1 MKKTMKKTM
10 KTVSYLGL
18 SLLFATATTFAQTTD
33 ADIQVKSKSLFLTGV
48 ASYKFNEIKSQ
59 ELENNT
65 FEFAKSGGLFV
76 SDNLM
81 LGALAGYS
89 TSTRK
94 DADVK
99 ESENNIYSGGVFVR
113 YFYSPTKKYS
123 FFNEFS
129 AVYAHGETTS
139 YETATKQ
146 TVEVDG
152 IGGGISLGF
161 VYFITKSFGVQAS
174 FAGLTY
180 TSASFDEF
188 ENSAA
193 QGFTIGG
200 DLSDLKIGVVFKL

>member
-1 MKKTMKKTM
+1 MKTKMKKA
-10 KTVSYLGL
+10 SYLGL
-18 SLLFATATTFAQTTD
+18 ILLFATATTFAQTTE

-48 ASYKFNEIKSQ
+48 ASYKFQEIESQ
-59 ELENNT
+59 KLENAT
-65 FEFAKSGGLFV
+65 FEFAKSGGFFV

-94 DADVK
+94 AADVK

-123 FFNEFS
+123 FFNEFT

-139 YETATKQ
+139 YDETGNKMQ
-146 TVEVDG
+146 TVDVDG

-193 QGFTIGG
+193 QGFTVGG

>member
-1 MKKTMKKTM
+1 M
-10 KTVSYLGL
+10 KTTIKKASYLGL

-48 ASYKFNEIKSQ
+48 ASYKFQEIESQ
-59 ELENNT
+59 KLENAT
-65 FEFAKSGGLFV
+65 FEFAKSGGFFV

-89 TSTRK
+89 SSTRK
-94 DADVK
+94 AADVT
-99 ESENNIYSGGVFVR
+99 ESENNISSGGVFVR

-193 QGFTIGG
+193 QGFTVGG